1 MAQRTLSFVFLA
13 SLWETKPNY
22 MNIKVCG
29 ITEMKQLQQL
39 DGLDI
44 DFAGLIFYKESP
56 RYIGDK
62 ISKKDLK
69 KADLDIKKVGVF
81 VNPEMI
87 EVLDAIDEYGLEVVQ
102 LHGDESP
109 EMCEDLSSEVE
120 VIKAF
125 RVTEGVDID
134 KLVAPYDA
142 VCDYYLFD
150 TGGLKESF
158 GGTGQQFDWSILT
171 KAKIEKPFFLSG
183 GIGPEDAQKV
193 KGFVHPDFFGV
204 DINSRFEKEPG
215 VKDMAKVLQ
224 FRQGLKK

>member
-1 MAQRTLSFVFLA
+1 
-13 SLWETKPNY
+13 

-39 DGLDI
+39 DGLNI

-69 KADLDIKKVGVF
+69 KADLDLKIVGVF

-87 EVLDAIDEYGLEVVQ
+87 EVLDAIDEYGLDAVQ

-125 RVTEGVDID
+125 RVTANEDID

-150 TGGLKESF
+150 TGGGREGAF

-183 GIGPEDAQKV
+183 GISVDDAV
-193 KGFVHPDFFGV
+193 KIKAFKHPDFFGV

-215 VKDMAKVLQ
+215 VKDMGAVLQ
-224 FRQGLKK
+224 FKQALK

>member
-1 MAQRTLSFVFLA
+1 
-13 SLWETKPNY
+13 

-29 ITEMKQLQQL
+29 ITELKQLQQL
-39 DGLDI
+39 DGLDV
-44 DFAGLIFYKESP
+44 DFAGLIFYKDSP
-56 RYIGDK
+56 RYVGEK
-62 ISKKDLK
+62 LSAREVKKADFDLK
-69 KADLDIKKVGVF
+69 KTGVF

-87 EVLDAIDEYGLEVVQ
+87 EVLDAIDNYGLEVVQ

-125 RVTEGVDID
+125 RITGNENID
-134 KLVAPYDA
+134 ELVAPYDA

-158 GGTGQQFDWSILT
+158 GGTGQQFDWNILS

-183 GIGPEDAQKV
+183 GIGVEDAAKL
-193 KGFVHPDFFGV
+193 KAFKHPDLFGV
-204 DINSRFEKEPG
+204 DVNSKFETAPG
-215 VKDMAKVLQ
+215 VKDMSKVLQ
-224 FRQGLKK
+224 FKLAMK

>member
-1 MAQRTLSFVFLA
+1 
-13 SLWETKPNY
+13 

-62 ISKKDLK
+62 ISKEDLK
-69 KADLDIKKVGVF
+69 RADLDLKKVGVF

-87 EVLDAIDEYGLEVVQ
+87 EVLDAIDEYGLDAVQ

-125 RVTEGVDID
+125 RIKEDVTDID
-134 KLVAPYDA
+134 ALVAAYDA

-150 TGGLKESF
+150 KAIDNSF
-158 GGTGQQFDWSILT
+158 GGTGKQFDWSVLT

-183 GIGPEDAQKV
+183 GIGVEDAV
-193 KGFVHPDFFGV
+193 KINAFKHPDFFGV
-204 DINSRFEKEPG
+204 DINSQFEKSPG
-215 VKDMAKVLQ
+215 VKDMGMVLQ
-224 FRQGLKK
+224 FKQALKK

>member
-1 MAQRTLSFVFLA
+1 
-13 SLWETKPNY
+13 
-22 MNIKVCG
+22 
-29 ITEMKQLQQL
+29 MKQLQQL
-39 DGLDI
+39 DGLEI

-56 RYIGDK
+56 RYIGEK
-62 ISKKDLK
+62 ISKKELK

-87 EVLDAIDEYGLEVVQ
+87 DVLDAIDDYGLDAVQ

-125 RVTEGVDID
+125 RITGDEDID

-150 TGGLKESF
+150 TGGLKESL
-158 GGTGQQFDWSILT
+158 GGTGKQFDWSILT

-183 GIGPEDAQKV
+183 GISPDDAVKV
-193 KGFVHPDFFGV
+193 KAFKHPDFFGV
-204 DINSRFEKEPG
+204 DINSMFEKEPG
-215 VKDMAKVLQ
+215 VKDMGKVLQ
-224 FRQGLKK
+224 FREAMKK

>member
-1 MAQRTLSFVFLA
+1 YYS
-13 SLWETKPNY
+13 

-39 DGLDI
+39 DGLNI

-69 KADLDIKKVGVF
+69 KADLDLKIVGVF

-87 EVLDAIDEYGLEVVQ
+87 EVLDAIDEYGLDAVQ

-125 RVTEGVDID
+125 RVVDGADID
-134 KLVAPYDA
+134 KLVTPYDA

-150 TGGLKESF
+150 TGGLKETF

-183 GIGPEDAQKV
+183 GISVDDAV
-193 KGFVHPDFFGV
+193 KIKAFRHPDFFGV

-215 VKDMAKVLQ
+215 IKDMGAVLQ
-224 FRQGLKK
+224 FKQALK

>member
-1 MAQRTLSFVFLA
+1 
-13 SLWETKPNY
+13 

-39 DGLDI
+39 EGLDI

-56 RYIGDK
+56 RYVGEK
-62 ISKKDLK
+62 LSKKEVK
-69 KADLDIKKVGVF
+69 KADFDLKKVGVF

-87 EVLDAIDEYGLEVVQ
+87 DVLDAIDDYGLQVVQ
-102 LHGDESP
+102 LHGNESP

-120 VIKAF
+120 VIKVF
-125 RVTEGVDID
+125 SIRDGKENID
-134 KLVAPYDA
+134 KMVTDYDA

-150 TGGLKESF
+150 KATDYSI

-183 GIGPEDAQKV
+183 GIGPEDAAKL
-193 KGFVHPDFFGV
+193 KAFKHPDFFGV
-204 DINSRFEKEPG
+204 DVNSKFETAPG
-215 VKDMAKVLQ
+215 VKDMSKVLQ
-224 FRQGLKK
+224 LKIGVK

>member
-1 MAQRTLSFVFLA
+1 
-13 SLWETKPNY
+13 

-56 RYIGDK
+56 RYIGEK

-69 KADLDIKKVGVF
+69 KADLDVKKVGVF

-87 EVLDAIDEYGLEVVQ
+87 DVLDAIDDYGLDAVQ

-109 EMCEDLSSEVE
+109 EMCDDLSSEVE

-125 RVTEGVDID
+125 RVTDNVDID

-158 GGTGQQFDWSILT
+158 GGTGKQFDWSILS

-183 GIGPEDAQKV
+183 GISVEDAAKI
-193 KGFVHPDFFGV
+193 KTFKHPDFFGV
-204 DINSRFEKEPG
+204 DLNSRFEKEPG

-224 FRQGLKK
+224 FKMAMKL